1 MSQTHQALMAPAD
14 RPQSTRIVGLGASA
28 GGLAALE
35 AFFGAMPAD
44 TGLAFIVVQHLDPDR
59 RGMLPELLQRA
70 TAMPVCEAAD
80 GMPLVGD
87 HVYVMPPGAEV
98 SVRARCLRLAAP
110 AEARGLRL
118 PVNVLFSS
126 LASEAGDR
134 AVGVLLSG
142 MGSDG
147 TLGLQAIR
155 AVGGLVAVQ
164 DPETAA
170 FDAMPASAIAAGCQH
185 MVAPPQAL
193 PGRILACLARSPA
206 GSAAGAGPVA
216 AAGDM
221 GPLLDRLL
229 AHTGHDFSRYKE
241 STLRRRAERR
251 LAIHEFATVAD
262 YAGYLDEN
270 PQEIDLLFREL
281 LIGVTAFFRDP
292 DAWAELGDT
301 VLPGMVQGLV
311 SGDRLRA
318 WVVGCSTGEE
328 AYSLAMM
335 LREAMTAAAR
345 PQDTDVQIF
354 ASDLSPDAVDVARRG
369 VYPQSIRDQLSP
381 ERLERFFSRQ
391 GDHYR
396 VRPELRDRVLFARHD
411 VALDPPFTNV
421 DLIVCRN
428 LLIYFDQDLQN
439 RLLPLFHYSLR
450 AGGVLF
456 LGRSETA
463 ERFNWLFEPLGT
475 DHLYRRRNGVRLRP
489 PELLLQSFPPLA
501 RTPESSVSSKQQSRE
516 PADAVQA
523 AAEQVLLQVFAPAAV
538 VLNAEAD
545 IVFINGRIGRYLE
558 PAAGKADWNIH
569 AMARDGLREPLVGAL
584 RQVAGQ
590 AEPVYLHGLAIQ
602 APEGAQRVDVTVQAL
617 YEPAALA
624 GMVLVV
630 FRDAAAAPEP
640 GDSPEGDLAAAYEAR
655 LQQYREEIERLR
667 EEARSSRAE
676 LQASNEELQSTNEEL
691 QSTNE
696 ELTTSKEEM
705 QSMNEELQTI
715 NSELQTKLDDLA
727 LAQSDL
733 QNLLNSIDIA
743 IIFLDQHLNVRRY
756 TERVRDL
763 INLRDSDVGRPL
775 TEITSRLEYPDL
787 HDDATGTLRTLVP
800 VAKHVTTADGDRFQV
815 RIMPYRRVDNVIDG
829 VVVTLVASTG
839 NEPAGG
845 DPDR

>member
-1 MSQTHQALMAPAD
+1 
-14 RPQSTRIVGLGASA
+14 
-28 GGLAALE
+28 
-35 AFFGAMPAD
+35 
-44 TGLAFIVVQHLDPDR
+44 
-59 RGMLPELLQRA
+59 
-70 TAMPVCEAAD
+70 
-80 GMPLVGD
+80 
-87 HVYVMPPGAEV
+87 
-98 SVRARCLRLAAP
+98 
-110 AEARGLRL
+110 
-118 PVNVLFSS
+118 
-126 LASEAGDR
+126 
-134 AVGVLLSG
+134 
-142 MGSDG
+142 
-147 TLGLQAIR
+147 
-155 AVGGLVAVQ
+155 AVQ

-185 MVAPPQAL
+185 LVASAQAL
-193 PGRILACLARSPA
+193 PERILACITQQASGWGTGEEP
-206 GSAAGAGPVA
+206 A
-216 AAGDM
+216 AAAPAAAAPDIV
-221 GPLLDRLL
+221 PLLDRLL
-229 AHTGHDFSRYKE
+229 RHTGHDFSLYKD
-241 STLRRRAERR
+241 STVRRRVERR
-251 LAIHEFATVAD
+251 MAIHECETVAD
-262 YAGYLDEN
+262 YAAFLDAN

-292 DAWAELGDT
+292 DAWDLLRDT
-301 VLPGMVQGLV
+301 VLPEQLQRLSPGE
-311 SGDRLRA
+311 RLRA

-328 AYSLAMM
+328 AYSLAMV
-335 LREAMTAAAR
+335 LREAMTAAEA
-345 PQDTDVQIF
+345 PVDADLQIF

-369 VYPQSIRDQLSP
+369 VYPAAIREHVDP
-381 ERLERFFSRQ
+381 ERLERFFTQ
-391 GDHYR
+391 HGDQYR

-450 AGGVLF
+450 PGGVLF

-463 ERFNWLFEPLGT
+463 ERFDWLFAPLDGGQR
-475 DHLYRRRNGVRLRP
+475 LYRRLDSGHARP

-501 RTPESSVSSKQQSRE
+501 RTPESSVSPSHETRE
-516 PADAVQA
+516 PADTIQA
-523 AAEQVLLQVFAPAAV
+523 AAEQVLLQVYAPAAV

-584 RQVAGQ
+584 RRLDEA
-590 AEPVYLHGLAIQ
+590 AEPVHLRGLGIQ
-602 APEGAQRVDVTVQAL
+602 APEGEQRVDVTVQAL
-617 YEPAALA
+617 REPAALA
-624 GMVLVV
+624 GMTVVV
-630 FRDAAAAPEP
+630 FRDAPMAPEP
-640 GDSPEGDLAAAYEAR
+640 GEAPDGDLAAAYEAR
-655 LQQYREEIERLR
+655 LQQYREEVERLR
-667 EEARSSRAE
+667 EDARSSRAE

-743 IIFLDQHLNVRRY
+743 IIFLDQDLNVRRY

-775 TEITSRLEYPDL
+775 TEITSRLDYPDL

-800 VAKHVTTADGDRFQV
+800 VAKPITTSDGERFRV

-839 NEPAGG
+839 TEPEDSDAES
-845 DPDR
+845 